1 MTRMSH
7 NDMHTREEVKR
18 TMAVLDGIRPIEV
31 HPGFRV
37 RLMQRIEEES
47 NAGALTANGIAS
59 RLNYRFAL
67 MLLLIIINLGSAL
80 VVLLQNAGDSAPAIS
95 EILGNFGDDYS
106 SSTFAYYQEPAPYA
120 GEPLEAAPADLQA
133 P

>member
-1 MTRMSH
+1 
-7 NDMHTREEVKR
+7 MHTREEVKR
-18 TMAVLDGIRPIEV
+18 TMAVLDGIRPIGV
-31 HPGFRV
+31 HPSFRV

-47 NAGALTANGIAS
+47 NAGALKTSGIGS
-59 RLNYRFAL
+59 RVNYRFAL

-80 VVLLQNAGDSAPAIS
+80 IVLLQNAGDSAPAIS
-95 EILGNFGDDYS
+95 EMLGSFGDDYS

-120 GEPLEAAPADLQA
+120 GEHLEAAPADLQT